1 MAIQSRV
8 HGDSLPVFE
17 IDQLN
22 GPGAVSTGV
31 AVQLQ
36 GPRLDF
42 FKVIVKDNSNSAVD
56 VAGEMG
62 TGGAVEV
69 ILRTI
74 EQLATVH
81 LYQVEASTGQISLA
95 VYPVAAWTTTTLA
108 TALTALGNGV
118 GTGPVDLRGTT
129 VATAA
134 FKLA

>member
-1 MAIQSRV
+1 MAIQTRI

-17 IDQLN
+17 IDQLT

-36 GPRLDF
+36 GPKLDF
-42 FKVIVKDNSNSAVD
+42 FKLIVKNGSATAVD

-62 TGGAVEV
+62 TGGAVES

-74 EQLATVH
+74 EQLATIH
-81 LYQVEASTGQISLA
+81 MYQVEATTGQISVA
-95 VYPVAAWTTTTLA
+95 VYPTAAWTTSSLA
-108 TALTALGNGV
+108 TAIDALGSSV
-118 GTGPVDLRGTT
+118 GTGPVDISGT
-129 VATAA
+129 VATTGA

>member
-1 MAIQSRV
+1 MAIQTRV

-36 GPRLDF
+36 GPKLDF
-42 FKVIVKDNSNSAVD
+42 FKIIATNSSGAVD
-56 VAGEMG
+56 IAGEMG

-81 LYQVEASTGQISLA
+81 LYQVEATTGQISVA
-95 VYPVAAWTTTTLA
+95 VYPTGAWNATSLA
-108 TALTALGNGV
+108 SAFTGFTSVGV
-118 GTGPVDLRGTT
+118 GPVDIHTTT
-129 VATAA
+129 VATAN

>member
-1 MAIQSRV
+1 MAIQTRV

-17 IDQLN
+17 IDQLA

-36 GPRLDF
+36 GPHLDF
-42 FKVIVKDNSNSAVD
+42 FKIIATGGSGAVD
-56 VAGEMG
+56 IAGEMG

-69 ILRTI
+69 ILRSI

-81 LYQVEASTGQISLA
+81 LFQVEASTGQMSIA
-95 VYPVAAWTTTTLA
+95 VYPTGAYTASTLQ
-108 TALTALGNGV
+108 TQLRTLGSSVGV
-118 GTGPVDLRGTT
+118 GPVDLSVTT
-129 VATAA
+129 VASSA